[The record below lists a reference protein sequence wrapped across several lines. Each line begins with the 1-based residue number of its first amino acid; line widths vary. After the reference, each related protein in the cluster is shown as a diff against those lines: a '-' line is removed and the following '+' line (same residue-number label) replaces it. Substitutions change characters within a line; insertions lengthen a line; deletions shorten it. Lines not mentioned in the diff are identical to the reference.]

1 MQRISI
7 DYLTNAYP
15 EIHWGLLKRDS
26 DKASYSCC
34 TSHGTIRIVP
44 NKSEVTEIQL
54 RLRALMGEGIFA
66 GVGVKS
72 GKIEYV
78 WDFLKGVIKI

>member
-1 MQRISI
+1 LQRISI

-15 EIHWGLLKRDS
+15 EIHWGLLKRNS
-26 DKASYSCC
+26 DKASCSCC
-34 TSHGTIRIVP
+34 TSHGTIHVAP
-44 NKSEVTEIQL
+44 NKSELTEVRNKLHAEIDKG
-54 RLRALMGEGIFA
+54 MFA

-78 WDFLKGVIKI
+78 WDFLKGVMKI